1 MFRSQTMHKID
12 VPVQSPTSVAFGG
25 PDLDV
30 MFLTTCYNTV
40 DAFTGAV
47 IEHDESEPD
56 AGKLFVITGLG
67 RRGKAGDK
75 LII

>member
-1 MFRSQTMHKID
+1 MHKID
-12 VPVQSPTSVAFGG
+12 VPVRSPTSVTFGG
-25 PDLDV
+25 PNLDV
-30 MFLTTCYNTV
+30 IFLTTCYNTV
-40 DAFTGAV
+40 DAFTGEA

-56 AGKLFVITGLG
+56 AGKLFIITGLG